1 MKYLLTILFLN
12 LFNEPVMLDGWHPI
26 ELDTLEKCETAKVN
40 VENYLDTLKMKNYT
54 VTCELILE
62 E

>member
-1 MKYLLTILFLN
+1 
-12 LFNEPVMLDGWHPI
+12 MLDGWHPI
-26 ELDTLEKCETAKVN
+26 ELETLERCEAAKVN